1 MDALSPIEL
10 AFIAITLL
18 VVLAIVVGVMQGRR
32 RRANLRARYG
42 PEYERAV
49 LRSGSTRRAES
60 DLLAREKRVSALTLQ
75 PLTII
80 QRENFIA
87 AWRNIQAQFV
97 DDPAGA
103 VAHGDVLLSEV
114 MVARGYPM
122 SDFDHRAEDLSVDH
136 PDVVQNYR
144 AGHDIARRH
153 TQGRATTEDLRQ
165 AMIHYRALFDELVN
179 EPGAAPVSIPQ
190 PRALRERL

>member
-1 MDALSPIEL
+1 MDALSPLEL
-10 AFIAITLL
+10 AFIAIALL
-18 VVLAIVVGVMQGRR
+18 VVVAIIVGIAGGRR
-32 RRANLRARYG
+32 RAKLRARYG
-42 PEYERAV
+42 PEYRRAV
-49 LRSGSTRRAES
+49 IRSGSTSRAEA
-60 DLLAREKRVSALTLQ
+60 DLIARERRVSALTLQ
-75 PLTII
+75 PLTLI

-87 AWRNIQAQFV
+87 AWRSIQAKFV

-122 SDFDHRAEDLSVDH
+122 TDFDHRAEDLSVDH

-153 TQGRATTEDLRQ
+153 AQGRGTTEDLRQ

-179 EPGAAPVSIPQ
+179 EPGAAPVDIPQ
-190 PRALRERL
+190 PRTFRERL